1 MLRLRKFKEKG
12 IILQRNYFRIWNLTL
27 KVIERFNNQME
38 EVNVKKT
45 YIFNNV
51 VEYANSF
58 CRYKGY

>member
-1 MLRLRKFKEKG
+1 MLQLRKFKEKG
-12 IILQRNYFRIWNLTL
+12 IILQRNYFRIWDLTL
-27 KVIERFNNQME
+27 KVIVRFNNQME

>member
-12 IILQRNYFRIWNLTL
+12 IILQRNYFRIWDLTL
-27 KVIERFNNQME
+27 KVIVRFNNQME

>member
-12 IILQRNYFRIWNLTL
+12 FILQRNYFRIWNLTL

-51 VEYANSF
+51 VEYATNF
-58 CRYKGY
+58 CRYK